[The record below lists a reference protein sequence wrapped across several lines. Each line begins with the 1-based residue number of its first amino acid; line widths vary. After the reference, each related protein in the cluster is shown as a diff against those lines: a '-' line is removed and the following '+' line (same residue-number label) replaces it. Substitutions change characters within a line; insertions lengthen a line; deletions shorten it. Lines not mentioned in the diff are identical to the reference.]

1 MIFFQLFNKKTFILQ
16 NIHPKTSL
24 QVFCIYKTQFFTL
37 SFSTKN
43 NTIMRGLYGKL
54 KKDLGLTLILAIG
67 LSVEFSN
74 FQSMFYRFMLQYRH
88 DWGGINHIP
97 AIFLSAFLL
106 LCIVIFGIRKQT
118 ALSWF
123 LAMLTCVIS
132 FAVYSRMGLRWN
144 WASLSEVHFVVVIL
158 SGMLPMLVAYT
169 THQIAQDTDPEFKG
183 KDEREMENLMD
194 QIRKMYGTSGGAS
207 QNGRYNGFN
216 GHYSEDDKKKN
227 TPIIDEV
234 ETLDEKT
241 AQKIRRQRK
250 QKTQTP
256 KSQHHAV
263 MMYALPQYE
272 VESFVEQE
280 MKNAELLYQIV
291 DNEEF
296 GKRIEPIFVPKME
309 TIFEKYETTAKHSSK
324 AETQV
329 KTEKTIDKTV
339 EKSAEKA
346 EKNTEIESET
356 NSAVMGE
363 KEVEMEVRHHKNCD
377 HCGKELSKKNKN
389 ARYCS
394 NVCRLVAI
402 KSKKKS
408 DFYTL
413 NDEFDQSGFI
423 EWVNPDFA

>member
-1 MIFFQLFNKKTFILQ
+1 
-16 NIHPKTSL
+16 
-24 QVFCIYKTQFFTL
+24 
-37 SFSTKN
+37 
-43 NTIMRGLYGKL
+43 MRGLYGKL

-88 DWGGINHIP
+88 DWGAINHIP

-169 THQIAQDTDPEFKG
+169 THQIAQDTDPDFKG

-194 QIRKMYGTSGGAS
+194 QIRKMYGTGGGAS

-227 TPIIDEV
+227 TLIVDEV

-256 KSQHHAV
+256 KSQNHAV

-272 VESFVEQE
+272 AESLVEEESKES
-280 MKNAELLYQIV
+280 ELLYQII
-291 DNEEF
+291 DHEEF

-309 TIFEKYETTAKHSSK
+309 TIFEKV
-324 AETQV
+324 ETQV
-329 KTEKTIDKTV
+329 KTEKTV
-339 EKSAEKA
+339 EKTAEKPAEKA
-346 EKNTEIESET
+346 EKITEIVSEPEP
-356 NSAVMGE
+356 AVMGE
-363 KEVEMEVRHHKNCD
+363 KEVEMEVRHHKNCE